1 MCDNSEFN
9 ITTQRFRELIDN
21 EKYAKVPRAEI
32 AKALNCDTSTITKY
46 YNGQRQ
52 LSVDS
57 IIKFSKYF
65 NVSSDYLLGLTD
77 SATTD
82 ADIKSIC
89 EYTGLNENTV
99 DALNFAKSFITSD
112 GAFTRDYEYLFMFIN
127 DYIVYITEDNQR
139 YNLSSLFNC
148 TNEFE
153 KQLKVLNSEC
163 EKILSDFNNI
173 APDDFINK
181 EKYCDAVVEVYN
193 KIFGLYYSSNALIN
207 GMLFSISQDLTDLLK
222 KYSEVYKIPNALK
235 VLLNTMEETFGFSK
249 T

>member
-1 MCDNSEFN
+1 MPN
-9 ITTQRFRELIDN
+9 IEQMMT
-21 EKYAKVPRAEI
+21 I
-32 AKALNCDTSTITKY
+32 AKT
-46 YNGQRQ
+46 YNTTT
-52 LSVDS
+52 
-57 IIKFSKYF
+57 
-65 NVSSDYLLGLTD
+65 DYLLGLSD
-77 SATTD
+77 IAATD

-99 DALNFAKSFITSD
+99 DELNFAKSFITDD

-148 TNEFE
+148 TNGFE

-193 KIFGLYYSSNALIN
+193 KIFELYYSSNALIN

-222 KYSEVYKIPNALK
+222 KYSEIYKIPNALK
-235 VLLNTMEETFGFSK
+235 VLLNTLEETFGFLK